1 MALTFHGYSTG
12 GDVMAVKPTRGK
24 AGGTK
29 VSLIVS
35 DEKDVKVS
43 ARAGM
48 KLNVVKV
55 DAITPDLKKAS
66 RVGARLCGFGTNICL
81 AFTEIQK

>member
-1 MALTFHGYSTG
+1 M
-12 GDVMAVKPTRGK
+12 VRKPAKGK

-43 ARAGM
+43 ARPGT
-48 KLNVVKV
+48 KLNVIKV
-55 DAITPDLKKAS
+55 ETITPDLKKAS
-66 RVGARLCGFGTNICL
+66 RVGARLCGYGTNICL
-81 AFTEIQK
+81 AFTEIEK

>member
-1 MALTFHGYSTG
+1 
-12 GDVMAVKPTRGK
+12 MAVKSTRGK
-24 AGGTK
+24 AGGAKTGGTK

-35 DEKDVKVS
+35 DAKDVKVS

-81 AFTEIQK
+81 AFTEIEK